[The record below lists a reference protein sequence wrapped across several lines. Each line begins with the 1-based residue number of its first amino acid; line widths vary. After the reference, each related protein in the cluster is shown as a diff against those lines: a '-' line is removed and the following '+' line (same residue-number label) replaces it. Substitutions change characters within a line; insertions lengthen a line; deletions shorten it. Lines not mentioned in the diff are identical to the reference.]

1 MKVEYTRLVL
11 KRADEMQRLITAAQV
26 CPTGGGSLLD
36 RLHAAIL
43 AILAA
48 LSLLIPAASAAQ
60 TLLH

>member
-11 KRADEMQRLITAAQV
+11 KRVDEMQRLTAAALV
-26 CPTGGGSLLD
+26 CPPEPSSLLD
-36 RLHAAIL
+36 RLHTAIL